1 MNFELPEEL
10 KDLQRA
16 VREFAEKEIKL
27 YGREYDEKG
36 EYPIEIYRK
45 AAKLGYIGAGVPE
58 EYGGAGMKP
67 PMLAQTIISIEF
79 ARADS
84 SIGTAIDLATLGVPM
99 LLEFGSEE
107 LKKKY
112 IPPVVGGKA
121 PSGIAVTEP
130 NCGTDVA
137 AIETRAVRE
146 GDHWVLNG
154 AKTFITNGS
163 ISGHVIV
170 LAKTALVDPPHKG
183 ISAFVVEPSW
193 EGYEAR
199 RIKKMGLN
207 CHDTCDLYFNNLK
220 VPAENLVGEENR
232 GFYQLMQF
240 FNKSRVQIAAL
251 HLGIGIGAYE
261 MALSY
266 ARQRKS
272 FGKPLIEHQAIAFKL
287 AEMFTELEAA
297 KNLVLKAAWLI
308 DRGTPNPAICSAAK
322 LFATEVAYRVCHEAL
337 QIFGGYGYSKE
348 YDIERYFRDARVG
361 IIYEGTSEAQKI
373 VISRRLLET
382 PII

>member
-1 MNFELPEEL
+1 
-10 KDLQRA
+10 
-16 VREFAEKEIKL
+16 
-27 YGREYDEKG
+27 
-36 EYPIEIYRK
+36 
-45 AAKLGYIGAGVPE
+45 
-58 EYGGAGMKP
+58 MKP
-67 PMLAQTIISIEF
+67 PFLAQTVISIEF

-84 SIGTAIDLATLGVPM
+84 SIGTAIDLATLGVPI
-99 LLEFGSEE
+99 LLDFGSEE
-107 LKKKY
+107 LKKRY
-112 IPPVVGGKA
+112 IPPVVQGNA

-137 AIETRAVRE
+137 AMETRAVRE

-154 AKTFITNGS
+154 SKSFITNGS

-170 LAKTALVDPPHKG
+170 LAKTAIVDPPHRG

-220 VPAENLVGEENR
+220 VPVENLVGQENR

-261 MALSY
+261 MALNY
-266 ARQRKS
+266 ARQRKA

-297 KNLVLKAAWLI
+297 KNLVFKAAWLI
-308 DRGTPNPAICSAAK
+308 DRGNPNPAICSAAK
-322 LFATEVAYRVCHEAL
+322 LFATEVAYKVCHEAL

-348 YDIERYFRDARVG
+348 YDVERYFRDARVG